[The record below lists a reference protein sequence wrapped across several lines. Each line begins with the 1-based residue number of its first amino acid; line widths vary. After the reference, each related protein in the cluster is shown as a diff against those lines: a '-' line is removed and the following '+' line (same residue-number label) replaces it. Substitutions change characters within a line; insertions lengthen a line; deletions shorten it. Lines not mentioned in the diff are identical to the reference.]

1 MILVTNED
9 FGTSGPYIGRKGNYT
24 NKYSA
29 TYEIHTVAKRN
40 KMKPKQK

>member
-1 MILVTNED
+1 MILITNED
-9 FGTSGPYIGRKGNYT
+9 FGTIGPYIGRKGNYT

-29 TYEIHTVAKRN
+29 TYEIHIVAKRN